1 MDLLAFA
8 RGPAFWGAL
17 AVFVAGAVWRI
28 ASIALLRIRRDWSR
42 PRRGLL
48 AMAGRGFLATLTR
61 SYPHREFIGRTG
73 AGEAL
78 GYSYHLGLFT
88 VVLLFAP
95 HIAFL
100 GSLLGFTW
108 PALPS
113 SLVTVISVL
122 TIGLFLAVLFRRV
135 TSPVMRLLSN
145 FDDYFS
151 WFVNM
156 LVMVTGIAT
165 TAHLGARYETLL
177 AVHILSVDLLLLW
190 FPFGKLMHAFYI
202 FPSRA
207 INGAV
212 LARKGA
218 AS

>member
-1 MDLLAFA
+1 MDLLGFA
-8 RGPAFWGAL
+8 RGPGFWGAL
-17 AVFVAGAVWRI
+17 AVFIAGVVWRI
-28 ASIALLRIRRDWSR
+28 TSLALLRIRRDWSR
-42 PRRGLL
+42 PRKGLISML
-48 AMAGRGFLATLTR
+48 VDGFMATLTR
-61 SYPHREFIGRTG
+61 SYPHREFIKRTG

-88 VVLLFAP
+88 IVLLFTP

-100 GSLLGFTW
+100 GGLVGFTW
-108 PALPS
+108 PGLPS
-113 SLVTVISVL
+113 SLITVISVL

-135 TSPVMRLLSN
+135 TSPVLSLLSN

-151 WFVNM
+151 WFVNF
-156 LVMVTGIAT
+156 LVMATGIAT

-177 AVHILSVDLLLLW
+177 GLHILSVDLLLVW
-190 FPFGKLMHAFYI
+190 FPFSKLMHAFYI

>member
-8 RGPAFWGAL
+8 RGPGFWGAL
-17 AVFVAGAVWRI
+17 AIFTAGVVWRI
-28 ASIALLRIRRDWSR
+28 ASFALLRIRRDWNR
-42 PRRGLL
+42 PRDGMARVL
-48 AMAGRGFLATLTR
+48 AGGFLATLTR

-78 GYSYHLGLFT
+78 GYSYHLGLFA
-88 VVLLFAP
+88 VVLLFTP

-100 GSLLGFTW
+100 GGLVGFSW
-108 PALPS
+108 PGLPS
-113 SLVTVISVL
+113 SVITVVSVL

-135 TSPVMRLLSN
+135 TNPVIRLLSN

-156 LVMVTGIAT
+156 LVMATGVAA
-165 TAHLGARYETLL
+165 TAHVGARYETLL
-177 AVHILSVDLLLLW
+177 GLHILSVDLLLVW

-207 INGAV
+207 INGA
-212 LARKGA
+212 LLTRKGA
-218 AS
+218 TS